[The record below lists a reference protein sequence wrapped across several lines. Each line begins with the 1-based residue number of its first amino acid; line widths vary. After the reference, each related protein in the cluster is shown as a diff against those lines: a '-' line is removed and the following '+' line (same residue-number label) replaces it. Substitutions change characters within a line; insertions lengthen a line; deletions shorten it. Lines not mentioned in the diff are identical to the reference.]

1 MLIDHLRFKQPI
13 TKYSYSKKSVSGSGT
28 SRKGR
33 LAQVLFGSRN
43 FSNLQP
49 TNSNPSFKSLEK
61 TDTIS
66 SSASTFKYFGE
77 KVPSSSAS
85 TSPLPEDCASSSSTA
100 FGSSCTADV
109 PVSLEARKLMI
120 ESLKGMDIGAPKSI
134 LKNTSL
140 SDLTTDLLRYLE
152 EPLPPKRVQWSGA
165 TGVTAEYSWED
176 YFRRQT
182 IRRVHNLAYASSD
195 SSSIQQQR
203 ISGDSRISMDSVE
216 LELDHENVRPRHK
229 HSVENFQQQKREI
242 QEESE
247 NSGDFE
253 LAELEKGADIGS
265 MDAIEVQD
273 DFAFLLVE
281 DCEDSSDDDNIP
293 LATILSKV
301 DFVHSANLPI
311 VPEKPSSHSHSSQ
324 NMQGVVGK
332 LQLNRKSNFIIERQ
346 NVLAV
351 ETSTVPFPSPQE
363 CHTGERDSL
372 DFHDRSSIELFRVQP
387 LIIA

>member
-1 MLIDHLRFKQPI
+1 
-13 TKYSYSKKSVSGSGT
+13 
-28 SRKGR
+28 
-33 LAQVLFGSRN
+33 
-43 FSNLQP
+43 
-49 TNSNPSFKSLEK
+49 
-61 TDTIS
+61 
-66 SSASTFKYFGE
+66 
-77 KVPSSSAS
+77 
-85 TSPLPEDCASSSSTA
+85 
-100 FGSSCTADV
+100 
-109 PVSLEARKLMI
+109 MI
-120 ESLKGMDIGAPKSI
+120 ESLKGMYTGATKSI

-152 EPLPPKRVQWSGA
+152 DPLPPKRVQWSGA

-182 IRRVHNLAYASSD
+182 IRRVHNLAEASSD
-195 SSSIQQQR
+195 SSSLQQR

-229 HSVENFQQQKREI
+229 HSVENFQQQKQEL

-247 NSGDFE
+247 NRGDFE
-253 LAELEKGADIGS
+253 LAELEKGADVGS

-293 LATILSKV
+293 LATILSKI
-301 DFVHSANLPI
+301 DFAHSANLPI
-311 VPEKPSSHSHSSQ
+311 VPEKPSSSPSLSSQ

-332 LQLNRKSNFIIERQ
+332 LQLNRKSNFIIERRD
-346 NVLAV
+346 VLAV
-351 ETSTVPFPSPQE
+351 ETSTVPFSSPQE
-363 CHTGERDSL
+363 CHSGERDSL